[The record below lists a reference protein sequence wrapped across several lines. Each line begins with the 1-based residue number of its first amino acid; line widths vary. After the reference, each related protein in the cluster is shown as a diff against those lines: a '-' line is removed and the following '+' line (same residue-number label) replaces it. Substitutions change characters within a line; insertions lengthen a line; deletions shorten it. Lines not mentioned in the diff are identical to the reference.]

1 MTAIAVPAPARR
13 GGTDAA
19 LTWRWILARVRMM
32 LRSPRTLGFT
42 FAFPLVL
49 VVLFNAINGDV
60 KVASMGPA
68 GGDVTFAQ
76 YYTPSIGV
84 FSLTIACYTSLLIGL
99 ATARENGLL
108 KRVRGTP
115 LPMPVYLGSWL
126 TGAALT
132 GIASVVLMFAV
143 AIPVFGVE
151 IYPRLLPAAIVT
163 LVLGAVT
170 LSALGLA
177 VASLVGSAEQAMP
190 IAQVTFLPL
199 SFISGIWY
207 PLDGAPDWITT
218 IAHIFPLYHLV
229 NAFDA
234 CFVPQTTGGGWSPT
248 DLAVLAAWAVGATF
262 VAVRRFH
269 AEPAT
274 GEGGGLRARFA

>member
-115 LPMPVYLGSWL
+115 LPLTIYLGSWVA
-126 TGAALT
+126 GAVLVGLSAVLLLF
-132 GIASVVLMFAV
+132 VVAV
-143 AIPVFGVE
+143 PAFGVHV
-151 IYPRLLPAAIVT
+151 YARMLPAALVT
-163 LVLGAVT
+163 VVLGASCLAAV
-170 LSALGLA
+170 GLA
-177 VASLVGSAEQAMP
+177 MGTFAKNAEQGQP
-190 IAQVTFLPL
+190 LAQLTFLPV
-199 SFISGIWY
+199 SFISGVWF
-207 PLDGAPDWITT
+207 PLTDAPHWLVSL
-218 IAHIFPLYHLV
+218 AHVFPLYHIV

-234 CFVPQTTGGGWSPT
+234 CFAPQTQGAGFSPN
-248 DLAVLAAWAVGATF
+248 DLLVIAAWAVGGLVVAT
-262 VAVRRFH
+262 RR
-269 AEPAT
+269 
-274 GEGGGLRARFA
+274 LRRQVEEA

>member
-13 GGTDAA
+13 RSDAS
-19 LTWRWILARVRMM
+19 LTLRWIVARVRMTM
-32 LRSPRTLGFT
+32 RSPRALGFT

-115 LPMPVYLGSWL
+115 LPLPVYLGSWVA
-126 TGAALT
+126 GAVLVGLCAVLLLF
-132 GIASVVLMFAV
+132 VVAV
-143 AIPVFGVE
+143 PAFGVHV
-151 IYPRLLPAAIVT
+151 YPRMLPAALVT
-163 LVLGAVT
+163 VVLGAACLAAVG
-170 LSALGLA
+170 LALGTFA
-177 VASLVGSAEQAMP
+177 KNAEQAQP
-190 IAQVTFLPL
+190 LAQLTFLPV
-199 SFISGIWY
+199 SFISGVWF
-207 PLDGAPDWITT
+207 PLTGAPDWLVSV
-218 IAHIFPLYHLV
+218 AHVFPLYHIV
-229 NAFDA
+229 VAFDA
-234 CFVPQTTGGGWSPT
+234 CFAPQTQGAGFSGS
-248 DLAVLAAWAVGATF
+248 DLLVIAAWAA
-262 VAVRRFH
+262 
-269 AEPAT
+269 
-274 GEGGGLRARFA
+274 GGLVVATRRLRKQVEES